1 MMRLADQI
9 ALVLA
14 AAWAGALW
22 AIGYLAAP
30 ALFQALPGD
39 RMLAGVLAGAL
50 FARVAL
56 LGMVCGGFLLAHAW
70 MRDRAAAARR
80 GYLWIVLAMLA
91 LTLIGHFGIQPEM
104 AALKAQVLPDDVMQS
119 AVRDRFVLWHG
130 VASVLYLAESLLAV
144 ALVLR
149 VRQRAS

>member
-9 ALVLA
+9 ALLLA

-39 RMLAGVLAGAL
+39 RMLAGMLAGEL

-56 LGMVCGGFLLAHAW
+56 LGMACGGFLLAHAW

-144 ALVLR
+144 VLVLR